1 VVEISVDG
9 WRAGVSD
16 WQAVRS
22 VPREQLPPLT
32 PEQREV
38 ARKLGISEDDYARSA
53 LAGERT
59 QEELLK
65 KTERLARVVDQAA
78 KTSGKPVEVQRV
90 VLRTIDG
97 RFDVDLRVNGNTVPI
112 RIDEDLVDDYFDSG
126 SEDAEQRLKRILERA
141 LASTVQ

>member
-1 VVEISVDG
+1 VEIGVDG
-9 WRAGVSD
+9 LRAGVSE
-16 WQAVRS
+16 WQAVRD

-32 PEQREV
+32 PAQQEV
-38 ARKLGISEDDYARSA
+38 AKKLGIPEDDYARSA

-59 QEELLK
+59 REQLLK
-65 KTERLARVVDQAA
+65 KAERLARVVDQTA

-90 VLRTIDG
+90 ILRTIDH

-112 RIDEDLVDDYFDSG
+112 HIDESLVDDYFDSG
-126 SEDAEQRLKRILERA
+126 SEDAEQRLKRILDRA